1 MLSAFLKIHRWNFL
15 EETVDLSLNDS
26 EEFVRLNDKAN
37 HILSNISRI
46 VSRKKKREIS
56 FLSGHC
62 WCGQTLLLVDVLGLV
77 NGSVAISRQV
87 GRRQREAS
95 SWWRRQTWVT
105 WLIRKGE

>member
-46 VSRKKKREIS
+46 VSRKKKGKLVFSLVIVGVDKHY
-56 FLSGHC
+56 FL
-62 WCGQTLLLVDVLGLV
+62 WMFWVL
-77 NGSVAISRQV
+77 
-87 GRRQREAS
+87 
-95 SWWRRQTWVT
+95 
-105 WLIRKGE
+105 